1 MAGDWIKMRID
12 LLSHPKIV
20 RILSATKSD
29 KFRVVGGLHAVW
41 SIFDTHSEDGVLNGY
56 SSYAL
61 DHVIGWDGFSAAL
74 LSVGWLEEFDGA
86 LVMPEFDEH
95 NGKSGKRRAEDQKRK
110 RDLRKG
116 PKDVHILSANE
127 QDENGTREREEKEK
141 IKAKQDLKT
150 TAAPRRD
157 WLAELIEHGVS
168 EKHARDWLEVRR
180 GKKAKMTDTVIDGIK
195 REARIASVSFGE
207 AIRISAE
214 SGWQGFKADW
224 LNKPAANGGTQFMS
238 KQERIEAA
246 NQKVL
251 AELNAREDARLAA
264 ERGDVTGHLML
275 DDDKVLTIEGDF
287 FHAT

>member
-41 SIFDTHSEDGVLNGY
+41 SIFDTHSEDGVLDGY
-56 SSYAL
+56 SAYAL

-74 LSVGWLEEFDGA
+74 LSVGWLEEFDGT

-110 RDLRKG
+110 RDARKD
-116 PKDVHILSANE
+116 PENVRILSASE
-127 QDENGTREREEKEK
+127 QDKNGTREREEKEK
-141 IKAKQDLKT
+141 IKAKQDQKT

-157 WLAELIEHGVS
+157 WLTELIEHGVS

-195 REARIASVSFGE
+195 REARIANVSFGE

-224 LNKPAANGGTQFMS
+224 VNKPAANGGSQFMT

-246 NQKVL
+246 NQRVL
-251 AELNAREDARLAA
+251 EEMNAAADAMLAQQA
-264 ERGDVTGHLML
+264 NHQPAL
-275 DDDKVLTIEGDF
+275 DDQGFVIEGDF
-287 FHAT
+287 FREN